1 VIKDKEDIANAFNEY
16 FISVAQ
22 TIINDLNKDSNKTL
36 TDINPLRYLDNKYT
50 STFEFIKWHYTTTTD
65 IRKIIK
71 SLKTKSSYGYDEI
84 STRMLKASGGTR

>member
-1 VIKDKEDIANAFNEY
+1 VIKDKEHIANVFNEY

-36 TDINPLRYLDNKYT
+36 TDIDPLHYLHNKYT
-50 STFEFIKWHYTTTTD
+50 STFESIKWHCTSTTD

-71 SLKTKSSYGYDEI
+71 SLKTKSSYGNDKT
-84 STRMLKASGGTR
+84 STGML